1 MATLADPVRD
11 TARSAGKPVRWVPGE
26 GSGRAETGA
35 APAAVAVGARR
46 SPHVAVSIWDVVG
59 DPRFQLV
66 CMMAGGQRLQ
76 ARTPLS
82 AVQTATGNSQNNS
95 PLHALEDFGAD

>member
-1 MATLADPVRD
+1 MATLDDPVRD
-11 TARSAGKPVRWVPGE
+11 TPAAPASRFAGSRRRL
-26 GSGRAETGA
+26 GRAETGA